1 MRYEGQKDIKCTK
14 QTKKPGKCFK
24 RKGKLSLIKLTPE
37 EVNKLGEFK
46 PLNITLIFQISTVDF
61 ELAFKSCML
70 CTNTVFKSLTPPQV
84 TEKVYGVNHQE
95 ISVGLKLKLV

>member
-1 MRYEGQKDIKCTK
+1 MRYEGQKDIKCRK

-46 PLNITLIFQISTVDF
+46 PLNITLIFKISTVDL
-61 ELAFKSCML
+61 ELAFKL
-70 CTNTVFKSLTPPQV
+70 YALYKQTQYL
-84 TEKVYGVNHQE
+84 KVGAKV
-95 ISVGLKLKLV
+95 